1 MHRKGTGVNCMW
13 WTRAAVTS
21 KGEELHVNILTDRIP
36 KNAITTWRKSATP
49 NKRRG
54 NPTMQKPDI
63 VKLPLMNLVMSTL
76 VDEMAS
82 DDNV

>member
-1 MHRKGTGVNCMW
+1 MW

-21 KGEELHVNILTDRIP
+21 KGEELHVNILTARIP
-36 KNAITTWRKSATP
+36 NNAITTWRRSATP

-63 VKLPLMNLVMSTL
+63 AMPPVLLVGAML
-76 VDEMAS
+76 VDEMAN

>member
-1 MHRKGTGVNCMW
+1 MW
-13 WTRAAVTS
+13 WTRVAVTS

-36 KNAITTWRKSATP
+36 KNAITTWRRSATP

-54 NPTMQKPDI
+54 NPTMQQINGI
-63 VKLPLMNLVMSTL
+63 VVLPLMVNAKLL
-76 VDEMAS
+76 DGMAS

>member
-1 MHRKGTGVNCMW
+1 MW

-36 KNAITTWRKSATP
+36 NNAITTWRRSAIP

-54 NPTMQKPDI
+54 NPTMKQ
-63 VKLPLMNLVMSTL
+63 VNVVMPSPYSTK
-76 VDEMAS
+76 DEMAS
-82 DDNV
+82 EENV

>member
-1 MHRKGTGVNCMW
+1 MW

-21 KGEELHVNILTDRIP
+21 KGEELHVNILTARIP
-36 KNAITTWRKSATP
+36 NKAITTWRRSTTP

-54 NPTMQKPDI
+54 NPTMQQLNL
-63 VKLPLMNLVMSTL
+63 VKLPLLVYTVL
-76 VDEMAS
+76 VDGMAS